1 MYKHILFILVFI
13 IISCTTKNKPAM
25 TEQKFTNSLIH
36 ETSPY
41 LLQHAHNPVD
51 WMAWN
56 EESLALAKRENKLIL
71 ISVGYSSC
79 HWCHVMEHES
89 FEDEEVAAL
98 MNEHF
103 INIKV
108 DREERPDIDQIYMN
122 AVQLMTGSG
131 GWPLNCVALPDG
143 RPVWGGTYFPKK
155 NWMNALEQLA
165 KLHKENPNRL
175 IDYAEKL
182 TEGIKNSDLIHVK
195 SNLSEFKLE
204 NMNSS
209 VTGWK
214 EFIDFELGGRNG
226 APKFP
231 MPNNIMYLL
240 RYAVQADDKE
250 LFEYV
255 NTTLKKMAYG
265 GIYDQVGGGFSR
277 YSVDKK
283 WHIPHFEKMLYD
295 NGQLVSL
302 YSKAFQITGDEN
314 YKKIV
319 HETLEFIRRELT
331 TKEGA
336 FYSSLDA
343 DSLND
348 EGELEEGA
356 FYVWSKEELQ
366 SILGQDYPLF
376 SVYFN
381 VNNYGYWEKNN
392 YVLIR
397 DLDDEEIAK
406 RQDIL
411 KLDLQGKIIAWKNVL
426 LKERNR
432 KSPPRLDDKSLTSWN
447 ALMLKGYIDAYTVFG
462 EDRFLNVAL
471 KNAHFIVSKLLQNG
485 GSLNHSYK
493 DGKSSI
499 NGYLEDYATVVDA
512 FISLYEATLDE
523 TWLAQAKQLT
533 DYVFDHFYD
542 LKSSMFYFTSDLDPA
557 LITRKIE
564 TEDNVISASNSIM
577 AINLFKLSHYYS
589 NKHYLK
595 VSKQMLSN
603 MLEKVLQYP
612 SSHSNWL
619 QLMTDLGGSYYEI
632 VISGPEAK
640 EKLIELNKTYVP
652 NKLIAGSVKKS
663 ALPLLKGRDNE
674 KETFIYVC
682 VEGACKLPE
691 KNIDKAIKQLKIKF

>member
-1 MYKHILFILVFI
+1 
-13 IISCTTKNKPAM
+13 
-25 TEQKFTNSLIH
+25 
-36 ETSPY
+36 
-41 LLQHAHNPVD
+41 
-51 WMAWN
+51 
-56 EESLALAKRENKLIL
+56 
-71 ISVGYSSC
+71 
-79 HWCHVMEHES
+79 
-89 FEDEEVAAL
+89 
-98 MNEHF
+98 
-103 INIKV
+103 
-108 DREERPDIDQIYMN
+108 
-122 AVQLMTGSG
+122 
-131 GWPLNCVALPDG
+131 
-143 RPVWGGTYFPKK
+143 
-155 NWMNALEQLA
+155 
-165 KLHKENPNRL
+165 
-175 IDYAEKL
+175 
-182 TEGIKNSDLIHVK
+182 
-195 SNLSEFKLE
+195 
-204 NMNSS
+204 
-209 VTGWK
+209 
-214 EFIDFELGGRNG
+214 
-226 APKFP
+226 
-231 MPNNIMYLL
+231 MYLL

-302 YSKAFQITGDEN
+302 YSKAFQITGDET

-348 EGELEEGA
+348 EGKLEEGA

-411 KLDLQGKIIAWKNVL
+411 KPDLQGKIIAWKNVL

-462 EDRFLNVAL
+462 EDQFLNVAL